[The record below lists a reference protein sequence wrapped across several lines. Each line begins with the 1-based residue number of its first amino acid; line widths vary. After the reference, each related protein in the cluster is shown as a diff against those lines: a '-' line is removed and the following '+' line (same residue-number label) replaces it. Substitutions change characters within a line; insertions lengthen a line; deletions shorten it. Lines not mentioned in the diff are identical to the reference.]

1 MELPYDQLI
10 DEFGQWVHVS
20 YSPRHRRQT
29 LTARLAAKLNTG
41 RFNMLTGYRTIIAAA
56 VALLGE
62 ILRQFD
68 ITLDAEGL
76 TNSIMIIGGAVG
88 AIYYRTQAK
97 PK

>member
-1 MELPYDQLI
+1 
-10 DEFGQWVHVS
+10 
-20 YSPRHRRQT
+20 
-29 LTARLAAKLNTG
+29 
-41 RFNMLTGYRTIIAAA
+41 MLTGYRTIIAAA